1 MTTAQLLLILAGLA
15 VCQVIAM
22 ALPYWMGWQAGRS
35 SLAPLQGE
43 IEQLRQRLSI
53 EGEYVVTVNAEGD
66 RSGDVIDLVKP
77 VPQGVS
83 YV

>member
-1 MTTAQLLLILAGLA
+1 MSTSQHLIILGGMAA
-15 VCQVIAM
+15 CQIIAM
-22 ALPYWMGWQAGRS
+22 GLPYWMGWQAGRS